1 MSPPLPISCLQRLIP
16 CKDHAINS
24 PPVGQGTT
32 TPPQHAAKGLL
43 ALGKRGQVK
52 RRVRACT
59 HAHARTHM
67 RPSPAL
73 PPSRPPLN
81 SPHAPRAQKLPPIFS
96 SQPLFLPLF
105 SKGNSSG
112 EQPASSARDQR
123 EPR

>member
-1 MSPPLPISCLQRLIP
+1 LPISCLQRLIP

-67 RPSPAL
+67 RPSP
-73 PPSRPPLN
+73 
-81 SPHAPRAQKLPPIFS
+81 RAQKLPHIFS